1 MISSLRRVPIS
12 RGGGAIMSSV
22 NKYGFHALHCMA
34 KAAQARF
41 AHEKRQWLLMANT
54 WLEMIPED
62 QRTAVDHLRA
72 ATGNQGA
79 EPPISEH

>member
-1 MISSLRRVPIS
+1 
-12 RGGGAIMSSV
+12 MSSV
-22 NKYGFHALHCMA
+22 NKYGFHALHCMT

-41 AHEKRQWLLMANT
+41 AHEKRKWLLMANT

-72 ATGNQGA
+72 ATGDQGVDA
-79 EPPISEH
+79 PISER

>member
-1 MISSLRRVPIS
+1 
-12 RGGGAIMSSV
+12 
-22 NKYGFHALHCMA
+22 MA

-79 EPPISEH
+79 EPPISER